1 MSETVLQAS
10 FDKHGSEGTH
20 YFRFV
25 FGKGLAPILG
35 GVFVTKK
42 MDVPDEIII
51 RFTKG
56 EDYNAALAAVAHKE
70 VEKDGN
76 SKGSDRSSSKRVGR
90 GAERG
95 KDKEQQIDTGSKNTE
110 E

>member
-1 MSETVLQAS
+1 MSDTVLQAS
-10 FDKHGSEGTH
+10 FDKHGSEGTN

-35 GVFVTKK
+35 GVYVTKK

-56 EDYNAALAAVAHKE
+56 DDYNCALAVAAHKE
-70 VEKDGN
+70 VEDGN
-76 SKGSDRSSSKRVGR
+76 SEGSNRSSSKRVGG

-95 KDKEQQIDTGSKNTE
+95 EDKE
-110 E
+110 